1 MVYIYIYISHLRK
14 RKEKQKLLCDICLMF
29 TSKFGRTFILKKKS
43 LVGQGRFFF
52 LGVGGRR
59 GLEPRETGFIEQKV
73 KKQEN
78 HGTKVEVT
86 ECL

>member
-1 MVYIYIYISHLRK
+1 
-14 RKEKQKLLCDICLMF
+14 MF
-29 TSKFGRTFILKKKS
+29 TLKFGRTFILKKKS
-43 LVGQGRFFF
+43 LVGHGRFFF
-52 LGVGGRR
+52 LGRGGGGRR

>member
-1 MVYIYIYISHLRK
+1 MLNVYIKVWQNIHS
-14 RKEKQKLLCDICLMF
+14 
-29 TSKFGRTFILKKKS
+29 KKKKK
-43 LVGQGRFFF
+43 VWQDKEGFFF
-52 LGVGGRR
+52 FWGVGGRR

-86 ECL
+86 ECLQIIQLTGDYDKV

>member
-1 MVYIYIYISHLRK
+1 M
-14 RKEKQKLLCDICLMF
+14 E
-29 TSKFGRTFILKKKS
+29 GW
-43 LVGQGRFFF
+43 G
-52 LGVGGRR
+52 GGRR

-86 ECL
+86 ECLQIIQLTGDYDKV